1 MWWLLLLVVL
11 LPLLLLPVETVA
23 TFCWQFDVVVDGLL
37 TVIMLM
43 TRARAKTATNLR
55 ATLLHFAP
63 SAPPF
68 QVASSKHLYLN
79 ARSKPLQKCW
89 KNTEIVISLIC

>member
-11 LPLLLLPVETVA
+11 LPLLLLLLPVETVA

-55 ATLLHFAP
+55 ATLLHFSP

-79 ARSKPLQKCW
+79 ARSKLLQKHW
-89 KNTEIVISLIC
+89 NN